1 MDELVKKFNHL
12 VKRIAQGDISA
23 LDEIYEQYGGLFFVM
38 AKKYINNKSLA
49 EEVVSEALCRVVRS
63 AKKFNTSQNGL
74 NWIFKIIKNIC
85 IDWNKSDSEYI
96 IVDSTELTNLADII
110 ESPDNSIDQVE
121 LSMVLRKLSAEEN
134 ELLYLKFWESLTVR
148 EIAKRLN
155 KPKST
160 VQLHLDNALKK
171 LYDLLK

>member
-74 NWIFKIIKNIC
+74 NWIFKIIK
-85 IDWNKSDSEYI
+85 K
-96 IVDSTELTNLADII
+96 
-110 ESPDNSIDQVE
+110 
-121 LSMVLRKLSAEEN
+121 
-134 ELLYLKFWESLTVR
+134 
-148 EIAKRLN
+148 
-155 KPKST
+155 
-160 VQLHLDNALKK
+160 
-171 LYDLLK
+171 